1 MEMTHLSV
9 FLSAT
14 FVHAGL
20 LLLFSSASFLEMNAA
35 AFALLLSDTF
45 PDPEPTPDALLL
57 SSAELKLT
65 SFLPIFTVMV
75 TASPAVTCWTAPVP
89 MPAFLASLLVAFFSL
104 LAESSDWKNWILDCS
119 VFATVVEVRGA
130 GVGLAAAAAAAE
142 EVVVNVDPEGACE
155 VTGLGAKDVRL
166 SLAAEERAE
175 TGREG
180 GGDGV
185 ESVLEKLGGVLA
197 LSFCHVGPSLEEM
210 SMLVLLGSRGG
221 VGLET
226 EVFVGK
232 SLRGGQLVMGA
243 SDLSKH
249 NAF

>member
-1 MEMTHLSV
+1 
-9 FLSAT
+9 
-14 FVHAGL
+14 
-20 LLLFSSASFLEMNAA
+20 MNAA

-57 SSAELKLT
+57 SSATFKLT

-75 TASPAVTCWTAPVP
+75 TASPAGTCGTAPVP
-89 MPAFLASLLVAFFSL
+89 LPAFLASVLVAFFSL
-104 LAESSDWKNWILDCS
+104 LAELSDWKNWILDCS
-119 VFATVVEVRGA
+119 VFATVDEVRGA
-130 GVGLAAAAAAAE
+130 GVGQAAAAAE
-142 EVVVNVDPEGACE
+142 AVVVSVGPEGACE
-155 VTGLGAKDVRL
+155 VPGLEAKDVRL

-180 GGDGV
+180 GGEGV

-226 EVFVGK
+226 GVIVGK
-232 SLRGGQLVMGA
+232 SRRGGQLVMGA

-249 NAF
+249 NTFQVTLNSA

>member
-1 MEMTHLSV
+1 MVEMTHLSV

-14 FVHAGL
+14 FVQGSL

-45 PDPEPTPDALLL
+45 PVPPPTPDTLVL
-57 SSAELKLT
+57 SSAEFKLT
-65 SFLPIFTVMV
+65 SFLPIITVVV
-75 TASPAVTCWTAPVP
+75 TVSPAVTCWTAPVP
-89 MPAFLASLLVAFFSL
+89 LPAFLASVLVAFFSL
-104 LAESSDWKNWILDCS
+104 LTESSDLKNWILDCT

-130 GVGLAAAAAAAE
+130 GVGLVAAAPAE
-142 EVVVNVDPEGACE
+142 AVVVNVGPEGACE
-155 VTGLGAKDVRL
+155 VTGLEAKDVRL

-175 TGREG
+175 AGREG

-210 SMLVLLGSRGG
+210 SLLVLLGSLGG

-226 EVFVGK
+226 GVFVGK

-243 SDLSKH
+243 SDLSKD
-249 NAF
+249 NAV

>member
-14 FVHAGL
+14 FVHVGLL

-75 TASPAVTCWTAPVP
+75 TASPAVTCCTAPVP
-89 MPAFLASLLVAFFSL
+89 MPAFLASLLVAFL
-104 LAESSDWKNWILDCS
+104 LVESSDWKNWILDCS

-166 SLAAEERAE
+166 SLAVEESAE

>member
-1 MEMTHLSV
+1 MGMTHLSV

-14 FVHAGL
+14 FVQGGL

-45 PDPEPTPDALLL
+45 PDPPLTPDALLL
-57 SSAELKLT
+57 SAEFKLT
-65 SFLPIFTVMV
+65 SSLPIFTVMV
-75 TASPAVTCWTAPVP
+75 TVSPAVTCWTAPVP
-89 MPAFLASLLVAFFSL
+89 LPAFLASELVAFFSL

-130 GVGLAAAAAAAE
+130 GVGLVAAAAAAE
-142 EVVVNVDPEGACE
+142 AVVVNVGPGDACE
-155 VTGLGAKDVRL
+155 VTGLGAKDVRV
-166 SLAAEERAE
+166 SLATEERAE

-185 ESVLEKLGGVLA
+185 EIVLEKLGGLLA

-210 SMLVLLGSRGG
+210 STLVLLVSRGG

-232 SLRGGQLVMGA
+232 SLRGGQLVMGV

-249 NAF
+249 KAF